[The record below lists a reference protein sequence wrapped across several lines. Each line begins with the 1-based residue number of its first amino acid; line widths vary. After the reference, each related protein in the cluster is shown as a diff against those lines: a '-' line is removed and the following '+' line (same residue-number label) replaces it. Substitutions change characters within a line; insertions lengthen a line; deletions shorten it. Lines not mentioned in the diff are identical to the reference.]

1 MAGQQSEAREDDKD
15 LEEMIRQ
22 TNVSFGEHQD
32 PIAGPTLLMWIPL
45 REYRASDGRR
55 MPSVMPVERRGVRVR
70 LSWLRNIRL
79 ATQPAAQPS
88 SQPASLPG

>member
-55 MPSVMPVERRGVRVR
+55 MPSVMPVERRRSPR
-70 LSWLRNIRL
+70 RSQAHNRHLS
-79 ATQPAAQPS
+79 PVDQPS
-88 SQPASLPG
+88 RTPCQPMSRR